1 MVSRP
6 FRFGFSLDGL
16 DEPREIARRV
26 RRAEDI
32 GYSSV
37 VMTDHFD
44 DRHGPLVALTA
55 IALATTSLRV
65 GTLVLANDYRHPA
78 VLAKELAS
86 LDQVSDGRLEIGI
99 GAGWMASDYE
109 QAGIGFDR
117 PGVRIERL
125 DEAISVL
132 EGCFSDGPFDL
143 EGSHYTIR
151 GLDSRPKPVQKPR
164 PPLLV
169 AGGGHRMLALAAR
182 RADIVGINP
191 SLHSGAIDEH
201 AGPTATAEATDSK
214 LAVVRDAAGDRFDA
228 LELQTRVHLA
238 VITDDAPPWPRPR
251 RLPSESPPNRPWPRP
266 THSWAPSTS
275 ALPTSRAGGRAGAS
289 PTSPSWAAPPR
300 RWPRWSSAWPVG
312 SGGPVSGR

>member
-1 MVSRP
+1 MSRP
-6 FRFGFSLDGL
+6 FRFGFSLDSL
-16 DEPREIARRV
+16 DGPDKIAERV
-26 RRAEDI
+26 RWAEDA

-55 IALATTSLRV
+55 AALATESLRV

-78 VLAKELAS
+78 VVAKELAS
-86 LDQVSDGRLEIGI
+86 LDVISGGRLEIGI

-109 QAGIGFDR
+109 QAGIKYDR

-132 EGCFSDGPFDL
+132 EGCFGEGAFDFEGDHYSISGL
-143 EGSHYTIR
+143 ESW
-151 GLDSRPKPVQKPR
+151 PKPVQQPR
-164 PPLLV
+164 PPLLL
-169 AGGGHRMLALAAR
+169 AGGGHRMLALAGR

-214 LAVVRDAAGDRFDA
+214 LAVVREAAGERFGSI
-228 LELQTRVHLA
+228 ELQTRVHLA
-238 VITDDAPPWPRPR
+238 VITDDAR
-251 RLPSESPPNRPWPRP
+251 
-266 THSWAPSTS
+266 
-275 ALPTSRAGGRAGAS
+275 ALAAA
-289 PTSPSWAAPPR
+289 AAPAFGITAEQALNSPHALVGTVNECVDR
-300 RWPRWSSAWPVG
+300 IEGWREHWGISYISLMGSSAGEMAPV
-312 SGGPVSGR
+312 VERLAGR

>member
-1 MVSRP
+1 MSRP

-16 DEPREIARRV
+16 DEPQEIARRV

-132 EGCFSDGPFDL
+132 EGCFSDGPFDF

-151 GLDSRPKPVQKPR
+151 GLDSRPKPVQTPR

-228 LELQTRVHLA
+228 LELQTRVHLS
-238 VITDDAPPWPRPR
+238 VITDDAFA
-251 RLPSESPPNRPWPRP
+251 LASAA
-266 THSWAPSTS
+266 APAFGITAEQ
-275 ALPTSRAGGRAGAS
+275 ALAS
-289 PTSPSWAAPPR
+289 PHALVGTVEECVATIEGWR
-300 RWPRWSSAWPVG
+300 ERWGISYISLMGSSAEAMAPV
-312 SGGPVSGR
+312 VERLAGR

>member
-1 MVSRP
+1 MAASVSRP

-16 DEPREIARRV
+16 DGPVEIAARA
-26 RRAEDI
+26 RRAEAM

-44 DRHGPLVALTA
+44 DRHGPLVTMTA
-55 IALATTSLRV
+55 VALATTSLRV

-86 LDQVSDGRLEIGI
+86 LDVVSGGRLEIGI

-109 QAGIGFDR
+109 QAGLGFDR

-132 EGCFSDGPFDL
+132 EGCFADGPFDF
-143 EGSHYTIR
+143 EGHHYTIR
-151 GLDSRPKPVQKPR
+151 GLESWPKPVQKPH
-164 PPLLV
+164 PPLLM
-169 AGGGHRMLALAAR
+169 AGGGHRMLALAGR

-201 AGPTATAEATDSK
+201 AGPTATAEATDAK
-214 LAVVRDAAGDRFDA
+214 LAVVREAAGDRFGTM
-228 LELQTRVHLA
+228 ELQTRVHLA
-238 VITDDAPPWPRPR
+238 VITEDAHG
-251 RLPSESPPNRPWPRP
+251 LASAA
-266 THSWAPSTS
+266 APAFGITAEQ
-275 ALPTSRAGGRAGAS
+275 ALAS
-289 PTSPSWAAPPR
+289 PHALVGTIDECVTRIEGWRERWGISYISVMGNSAEEMAPVVER
-300 RWPRWSSAWPVG
+300 LA
-312 SGGPVSGR
+312 GR

>member
-1 MVSRP
+1 MSRP

-238 VITDDAPPWPRPR
+238 VITDDGPALAARPR
-251 RLPSESPPNRPWPRP
+251 RQPSESPPSRPWPRP
-266 THSWAPSTS
+266 TPW
-275 ALPTSRAGGRAGAS
+275 
-289 PTSPSWAAPPR
+289 
-300 RWPRWSSAWPVG
+300 
-312 SGGPVSGR
+312 

>member
-1 MVSRP
+1 MSRP

-16 DEPREIARRV
+16 DGPEAIAMRA
-26 RRAEDI
+26 RRAEDM

-44 DRHGPLVALTA
+44 DRHGPLVAMTA
-55 IALATTSLRV
+55 VALATSSLKV

-86 LDQVSDGRLEIGI
+86 LDVVSCGRLEIGV

-109 QAGIGFDR
+109 QAGLGFDR

-125 DEAISVL
+125 DEAVTVL
-132 EGCFSDGPFDL
+132 EGCFGEGPFDFA
-143 EGSHYTIR
+143 GDHYTIK
-151 GLDSRPKPVQKPR
+151 GLDSQPKPVQTPR
-164 PPLLV
+164 PPLLM
-169 AGGGHRMLALAAR
+169 AGGGHRMLALAGR

-201 AGPTATAEATDSK
+201 AGPTATAEATDAK
-214 LAVVRDAAGDRFDA
+214 LAVVREAAGNRFGD

-238 VITDDAPPWPRPR
+238 VITDDAHG
-251 RLPSESPPNRPWPRP
+251 LASAA
-266 THSWAPSTS
+266 APAFGITAEQ
-275 ALPTSRAGGRAGAS
+275 ALAS
-289 PTSPSWAAPPR
+289 PHALVGTVDECVGTIESWR
-300 RWPRWSSAWPVG
+300 ERWGISYVSFMGSSAEAMAPVVERLAG
-312 SGGPVSGR
+312 L

>member
-1 MVSRP
+1 MTRP

-16 DEPREIARRV
+16 DGPEQIAARARW
-26 RRAEDI
+26 AEDM

-55 IALATTSLRV
+55 VALATTSLRV
-65 GTLVLANDYRHPA
+65 GTVVLANDYRHPA

-86 LDQVSDGRLEIGI
+86 LDVVSAGRLEIGI
-99 GAGWMASDYE
+99 GAGWMASDYQ

-125 DEAISVL
+125 DEAVTVL
-132 EGCFSDGPFDL
+132 EGCFGDSPFDF
-143 EGSHYTIR
+143 EGDHYRIS
-151 GLDSRPKPVQKPR
+151 GLDSQPKPVQEPR
-164 PPLLV
+164 PPILM

-191 SLHSGAIDEH
+191 SLHSGAIDEQ
-201 AGPTATAEATDSK
+201 AGPTATADATDSK
-214 LAVVRDAAGDRFDA
+214 LAVVRDAAGERFDA

-238 VITDDAPPWPRPR
+238 VITDEAHVLASAAAPAFGITA
-251 RLPSESPPNRPWPRP
+251 EE
-266 THSWAPSTS
+266 
-275 ALPTSRAGGRAGAS
+275 ALAS
-289 PTSPSWAAPPR
+289 PHALVGTVDECVAAIEGWR
-300 RWPRWSSAWPVG
+300 QRWGISYISFMGSSAEAMAPV
-312 SGGPVSGR
+312 VERLAGR

>member
-151 GLDSRPKPVQKPR
+151 GLDSRPKPAQKPR

-238 VITDDAPPWPRPR
+238 VITDDAPA
-251 RLPSESPPNRPWPRP
+251 LASAA
-266 THSWAPSTS
+266 APAFGITAEQ
-275 ALPTSRAGGRAGAS
+275 ALAS
-289 PTSPSWAAPPR
+289 PHALVGTVDECVAAIEGWR
-300 RWPRWSSAWPVG
+300 ARWGISYISLMGSSAEAMAPV
-312 SGGPVSGR
+312 VERLAGR

>member
-1 MVSRP
+1 MSHP

-16 DEPREIARRV
+16 DGLEEIARRA
-26 RRAEDI
+26 RRAEDV

-44 DRHGPLVALTA
+44 DRHGPLVGLTTVALT
-55 IALATTSLRV
+55 TTSLRV

-86 LDQVSDGRLEIGI
+86 VDQVSGGRLEIGI

-125 DEAISVL
+125 DETISVL
-132 EGCFSDGPFDL
+132 EGCFGEGPFDF
-143 EGSHYTIR
+143 EGDHYTIK
-151 GLDSRPKPVQKPR
+151 GLDSQPKPVQTPR
-164 PPLLV
+164 PPLLM

-214 LAVVRDAAGDRFDA
+214 LAVVRDAAAERFDA
-228 LELQTRVHLA
+228 LELQTRVHMA
-238 VITDDAPPWPRPR
+238 VITDDAHA
-251 RLPSESPPNRPWPRP
+251 LASAA
-266 THSWAPSTS
+266 APAFGITAEQ
-275 ALPTSRAGGRAGAS
+275 ALAS
-289 PTSPSWAAPPR
+289 PHALVGTVDECAATIESWR
-300 RWPRWSSAWPVG
+300 ERWGISYISFMGSSAEAMAPV
-312 SGGPVSGR
+312 VERLAGR

>member
-1 MVSRP
+1 MSRP
-6 FRFGFSLDGL
+6 FRFAFSLDGL
-16 DEPREIARRV
+16 DGPDEIAARA
-26 RRAEDI
+26 RRAEDM

-44 DRHGPLVALTA
+44 DRHGPLVAMTA
-55 IALATTSLRV
+55 VALATASLRV

-86 LDQVSDGRLEIGI
+86 LDVVSGGRLEIGI
-99 GAGWMASDYE
+99 GAGWMASDYQ

-125 DEAISVL
+125 GEAVSVL
-132 EGCFSDGPFDL
+132 EGCFGESPFDF
-143 EGSHYTIR
+143 EGDHYTIR

-164 PPLLV
+164 PPLLM
-169 AGGGHRMLALAAR
+169 AGGGHRMLALAAH

-201 AGPTATAEATDSK
+201 SGPTATAAATDAK
-214 LAVVRDAAGDRFDA
+214 LAVVRDAAGDRFGA

-238 VITDDAPPWPRPR
+238 VITDDAHA
-251 RLPSESPPNRPWPRP
+251 LASAA
-266 THSWAPSTS
+266 APAFGITAEQ
-275 ALPTSRAGGRAGAS
+275 ALAS
-289 PTSPSWAAPPR
+289 PHALVGTVDECVATIEGWRERWGISHISLMGGSAEAMAPVVER
-300 RWPRWSSAWPVG
+300 LA
-312 SGGPVSGR
+312 GR

>member
-1 MVSRP
+1 MTRP

-16 DEPREIARRV
+16 DGPDEITRRV
-26 RRAEDI
+26 RRAEDM

-44 DRHGPLVALTA
+44 ERHGPLVAMTA
-55 IALATTSLRV
+55 VALATASLRV

-132 EGCFSDGPFDL
+132 EGCFGEGPFDF
-143 EGSHYTIR
+143 EGSHYTIC

-238 VITDDAPPWPRPR
+238 VITDDAFA
-251 RLPSESPPNRPWPRP
+251 LASAA
-266 THSWAPSTS
+266 APAFGITAEQ
-275 ALPTSRAGGRAGAS
+275 ALAS
-289 PTSPSWAAPPR
+289 PHALVGTVEECVATIEGWRERWGISYTSLMG
-300 RWPRWSSAWPVG
+300 SSAEAMAPV
-312 SGGPVSGR
+312 VERLAGR